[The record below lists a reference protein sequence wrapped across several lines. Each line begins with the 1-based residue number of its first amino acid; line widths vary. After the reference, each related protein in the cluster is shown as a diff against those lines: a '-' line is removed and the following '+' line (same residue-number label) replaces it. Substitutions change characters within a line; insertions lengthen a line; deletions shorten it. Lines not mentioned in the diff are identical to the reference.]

1 MSKVTMSIALDVEVA
16 SYISH
21 NYADRREQSSFI
33 NQVLKAYI
41 DDRELTTVERIDVEV
56 ERIKT
61 EARAKVNE
69 LLDKKQRLIE
79 NV

>member
-1 MSKVTMSIALDVEVA
+1 MSIALDVEVA